1 MLRSRL
7 CDYSNAY
14 TLVSGPIAL
23 TGAGD
28 NDVARQLDE
37 RNKGGISKNCAPF
50 TDYISEIN
58 NRQTDNAK
66 YDVVIKMYNLIEYSN
81 NYLIT
86 SGSLWQYYR
95 DDPDNNITES
105 GSFKYKIKITGKTPA
120 DGNTK
125 DVKIV
130 VPLR

>member
-1 MLRSRL
+1 
-7 CDYSNAY
+7 
-14 TLVSGPIAL
+14 
-23 TGAGD
+23 
-28 NDVARQLDE
+28 
-37 RNKGGISKNCAPF
+37 
-50 TDYISEIN
+50 
-58 NRQTDNAK
+58 
-66 YDVVIKMYNLIEYSN
+66 MYNLIEYSN

-125 DVKIV
+125 DVKIA
-130 VPLR
+130 VPLK